1 MPRLTVSR
9 EQLYEE
15 VWSEPILRLAKS
27 YGLSDVGLAKLCK
40 RHDIPRPPRGYWA
53 KLKAGQKPRRTPLP
67 AYDGSTDIVIC
78 PPDEGDLKQ
87 SGLAEEVEELTHSET
102 KEEEPKVVVASNLRG
117 AHSLV
122 ISAGD
127 KLEQAK
133 RGESGIVEVSGTP
146 ALDIAVSRDQVRRA
160 LLICDAL
167 LKALE
172 ARGYTVAAG
181 PKVMIFDESVS
192 FGIKEALATKREQ
205 PDEHD
210 LTGHYEFGHSR
221 FRSRT
226 IPTGK
231 LTLFIYEA
239 DHYWAS
245 GCRKQWRDGKKQ
257 RLENVLNRVV
267 AGLIDVA
274 ARKREHAITMEQR
287 RQAEAEAAKQRQE
300 AVQRRAEL
308 IEKQTAE
315 RNRLDLL
322 LKQAESLRQSRA
334 IRELVD
340 AVRESSCSADGRLED
355 WMAWAQKHADR
366 LDPTKDSP
374 GCVLD
379 EEVPEEPRRW

>member
-40 RHDIPRPPRGYWA
+40 RHGIPRPPRGYWA
-53 KLKAGQKPRRTPLP
+53 KLQAGQKPRRTPLP
-67 AYDGSTDIVIC
+67 PQDGSTIVIC
-78 PPDEGDLKQ
+78 PPDEGDLKK

-102 KEEEPKVVVASNLRG
+102 KEVPKVVVASNLRG

-122 ISAGD
+122 ISARD
-127 KLEQAK
+127 ELEQAK
-133 RGESGIVEVSGTP
+133 RGESGILEVPETP
-146 ALDIAVSRDQVRRA
+146 TLDIAVSRDQIRRA

-167 LKALE
+167 LKALD

-210 LTGHYEFGHSR
+210 LSGHYEFGHSR
-221 FRSRT
+221 FRNRT
-226 IPTGK
+226 VPTGK

-257 RLENVLNRVV
+257 RLEDVLNRVV

-274 ARKREHAITMEQR
+274 ARKREHAITIEQR

-300 AVQRRAEL
+300 AARRRAEL

-315 RNRLDLL
+315 RNRL
-322 LKQAESLRQSRA
+322 E
-334 IRELVD
+334 
-340 AVRESSCSADGRLED
+340 
-355 WMAWAQKHADR
+355 
-366 LDPTKDSP
+366 P
-374 GCVLD
+374 VL
-379 EEVPEEPRRW
+379 